1 MRMRRDVEWEA
12 WGTPKL
18 PKRLLNVQK
27 TDDGLSVVG
36 ECGGSCG
43 GCQPAQE
50 RMYVE
55 PAKCIDRQSTGMAFS
70 SFFFLLQL
78 IVIITSH
85 KAVTVFLVTNY
96 YKAFKVG
103 FVIDCATELILR
115 ERTKCKVPCLYS
127 LDTHTIKRPNDMTCC
142 RLSGLKH
149 RLAENPKN
157 L

>member
-1 MRMRRDVEWEA
+1 MRRDVEWEA

-55 PAKCIDRQSTGMAFS
+55 PAKCIDRQSTGTAFFVAFLFFLI
-70 SFFFLLQL
+70 FFFTTVNCYYRIPSKSYNVLGDKLQRSFQSE
-78 IVIITSH
+78 IR
-85 KAVTVFLVTNY
+85 N
-96 YKAFKVG
+96 
-103 FVIDCATELILR
+103 
-115 ERTKCKVPCLYS
+115 
-127 LDTHTIKRPNDMTCC
+127 
-142 RLSGLKH
+142 
-149 RLAENPKN
+149 
-157 L
+157 

>member
-1 MRMRRDVEWEA
+1 MRRDVEWEA

-55 PAKCIDRQSTGMAFS
+55 PAKCIDRQSTGTAF
-70 SFFFLLQL
+70 FFLNYFIFLLQL
-78 IVIITSH
+78 IIIITSH
-85 KAVTVFLVTNY
+85 KAVTMFLVTNY

-103 FVIDCATELILR
+103 FVI
-115 ERTKCKVPCLYS
+115 
-127 LDTHTIKRPNDMTCC
+127 
-142 RLSGLKH
+142 
-149 RLAENPKN
+149 
-157 L
+157 

>member
-1 MRMRRDVEWEA
+1 MRRDVEWEA

-55 PAKCIDRQSTGMAFS
+55 PAKCIDRQSTGTAF
-70 SFFFLLQL
+70 FVACLFYLFIFLLQL

-85 KAVTVFLVTNY
+85 KAVTTFLLTNY
-96 YKAFKVG
+96 YKTFKVG
-103 FVIDCATELILR
+103 FVI
-115 ERTKCKVPCLYS
+115 
-127 LDTHTIKRPNDMTCC
+127 
-142 RLSGLKH
+142 
-149 RLAENPKN
+149 
-157 L
+157 

>member
-1 MRMRRDVEWEA
+1 MRIRRDVEWEA

-55 PAKCIDRQSTGMAFS
+55 PAKCIDRQSTGTAF
-70 SFFFLLQL
+70 FVACLFYLFFLLQL

-85 KAVTVFLVTNY
+85 KAATTFLLTNY

-103 FVIDCATELILR
+103 FVI
-115 ERTKCKVPCLYS
+115 
-127 LDTHTIKRPNDMTCC
+127 
-142 RLSGLKH
+142 
-149 RLAENPKN
+149 
-157 L
+157 

>member
-1 MRMRRDVEWEA
+1 MRMLRDVEWEA

-55 PAKCIDRQSTGMAFS
+55 PAKCIDRQSTGTAF
-70 SFFFLLQL
+70 FFFYYYYIFLLQF

-85 KAVTVFLVTNY
+85 KAVTMFY
-96 YKAFKVG
+96 YKA
-103 FVIDCATELILR
+103 
-115 ERTKCKVPCLYS
+115 
-127 LDTHTIKRPNDMTCC
+127 
-142 RLSGLKH
+142 
-149 RLAENPKN
+149 
-157 L
+157 

>member
-1 MRMRRDVEWEA
+1 MRRDVEWEA

-55 PAKCIDRQSTGMAFS
+55 PAKCIDRQSTGTAF
-70 SFFFLLQL
+70 FVAFLFYLIFFLLQL
-78 IVIITSH
+78 IVIIASH
-85 KAVTVFLVTNY
+85 QKATMFLVTNY
-96 YKAFKVG
+96 NVAFKVG
-103 FVIDCATELILR
+103 FVI
-115 ERTKCKVPCLYS
+115 KV
-127 LDTHTIKRPNDMTCC
+127 
-142 RLSGLKH
+142 
-149 RLAENPKN
+149 
-157 L
+157 

>member
-1 MRMRRDVEWEA
+1 MRRDVEWEA

-55 PAKCIDRQSTGMAFS
+55 PAKCIDRQSTGTAF
-70 SFFFLLQL
+70 FFLELFYFLLQL
-78 IVIITSH
+78 IIITTSH
-85 KAVTVFLVTNY
+85 KAVTMFLVTNY

-103 FVIDCATELILR
+103 FVI
-115 ERTKCKVPCLYS
+115 
-127 LDTHTIKRPNDMTCC
+127 
-142 RLSGLKH
+142 
-149 RLAENPKN
+149 
-157 L
+157 

>member
-1 MRMRRDVEWEA
+1 MRRDVEWEA

-55 PAKCIDRQSTGMAFS
+55 PAKCIDRQSTGTAF
-70 SFFFLLQL
+70 FVAFLLYFFLLQL

-85 KAVTVFLVTNY
+85 KPVTMFLVTNY

-103 FVIDCATELILR
+103 FVL
-115 ERTKCKVPCLYS
+115 
-127 LDTHTIKRPNDMTCC
+127 
-142 RLSGLKH
+142 
-149 RLAENPKN
+149 
-157 L
+157 

>member
-1 MRMRRDVEWEA
+1 MRRDVEWEA

-55 PAKCIDRQSTGMAFS
+55 PAKCIDRQSTGTAF
-70 SFFFLLQL
+70 FVFFIIILFFLLQL

-85 KAVTVFLVTNY
+85 TAVTMFLVTNY

-103 FVIDCATELILR
+103 FVI
-115 ERTKCKVPCLYS
+115 
-127 LDTHTIKRPNDMTCC
+127 
-142 RLSGLKH
+142 
-149 RLAENPKN
+149 
-157 L
+157 

>member
-1 MRMRRDVEWEA
+1 MRRDVEWEA

-43 GCQPAQE
+43 GCQPVQE

-55 PAKCIDRQSTGMAFS
+55 PAKCIDRQSTGTAF
-70 SFFFLLQL
+70 FVACLFYIFIFLLQL

-85 KAVTVFLVTNY
+85 KAVTMFFVTNY

-103 FVIDCATELILR
+103 FVI
-115 ERTKCKVPCLYS
+115 
-127 LDTHTIKRPNDMTCC
+127 
-142 RLSGLKH
+142 
-149 RLAENPKN
+149 
-157 L
+157 

>member
-1 MRMRRDVEWEA
+1 MRRDVEWEA

-55 PAKCIDRQSTGMAFS
+55 PAKCIDRQSTGTAF
-70 SFFFLLQL
+70 FFFLLFYFF
-78 IVIITSH
+78 T
-85 KAVTVFLVTNY
+85 TVNCY
-96 YKAFKVG
+96 YH
-103 FVIDCATELILR
+103 I
-115 ERTKCKVPCLYS
+115 P
-127 LDTHTIKRPNDMTCC
+127 
-142 RLSGLKH
+142 
-149 RLAENPKN
+149 
-157 L
+157 

>member
-1 MRMRRDVEWEA
+1 MRGDVEWEA

-55 PAKCIDRQSTGMAFS
+55 PAKCIDRQSTGTAF
-70 SFFFLLQL
+70 FVACLFYLFIFLLQL

-85 KAVTVFLVTNY
+85 KAVTMFLVTNY

-103 FVIDCATELILR
+103 FVI
-115 ERTKCKVPCLYS
+115 
-127 LDTHTIKRPNDMTCC
+127 
-142 RLSGLKH
+142 
-149 RLAENPKN
+149 
-157 L
+157 

>member
-1 MRMRRDVEWEA
+1 MRRDVEWEA

-27 TDDGLSVVG
+27 TNDGLSVVG

-55 PAKCIDRQSTGMAFS
+55 PAKCIDRQSSGTAF
-70 SFFFLLQL
+70 FFFLNYFIFLLQL
-78 IVIITSH
+78 IIIITSH
-85 KAVTVFLVTNY
+85 KAVTMFLVTNY

-103 FVIDCATELILR
+103 FVI
-115 ERTKCKVPCLYS
+115 
-127 LDTHTIKRPNDMTCC
+127 
-142 RLSGLKH
+142 
-149 RLAENPKN
+149 
-157 L
+157 